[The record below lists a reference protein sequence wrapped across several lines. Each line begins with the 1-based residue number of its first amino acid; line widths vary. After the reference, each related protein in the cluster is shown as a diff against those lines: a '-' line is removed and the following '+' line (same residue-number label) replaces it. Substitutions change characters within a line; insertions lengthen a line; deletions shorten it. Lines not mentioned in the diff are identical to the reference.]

1 MDTVSGLDGC
11 AAPVIHP
18 ERVALATAH
27 PAVVAGRHGGRDVYR
42 LSDAHVRLLLDV
54 TREHA
59 LHDGKAAT
67 S

>member
-11 AAPVIHP
+11 AAPAIHP

-27 PAVVAGRHGGRDVYR
+27 PAVVAGRHGG
-42 LSDAHVRLLLDV
+42 HDV
-54 TREHA
+54 TRENA
-59 LHDGKAAT
+59 PHDGKAAT

>member
-11 AAPVIHP
+11 AAPAIHP
-18 ERVALATAH
+18 QRAALATAL

-42 LSDAHVRLLLDV
+42 LSDAHVRLRLDV
-54 TREHA
+54 TRQHS